1 MKKVKLQY
9 ATGNPKSKTLK
20 ISLPIKWTRELG
32 WRRGMYV
39 ELVKEKNRI
48 RVMKVVNKKV

>member
-20 ISLPIKWTRELG
+20 INIPVSWTRELG

-39 ELVKEKNRI
+39 ELIREENGVKVIKGGKQ
-48 RVMKVVNKKV
+48 KV